1 MQLKDCFKNTKSK
14 KDKEAFKVNLVNVME
29 SLDEMIKRSN
39 DKLKDLNKNLEQSK
53 NKLNELQMYENKYMK
68 LIKEYNKEFNRNK

>member
-1 MQLKDCFKNTKSK
+1 MD
-14 KDKEAFKVNLVNVME
+14 

-39 DKLKDLNKNLEQSK
+39 DKLKNLNTSLEASK
-53 NKLNELQMYENKYMK
+53 NKLNELQMYENRYMK

>member
-1 MQLKDCFKNTKSK
+1 
-14 KDKEAFKVNLVNVME
+14 ME

-39 DKLKDLNKNLEQSK
+39 DKLKDLNKSLDFSK